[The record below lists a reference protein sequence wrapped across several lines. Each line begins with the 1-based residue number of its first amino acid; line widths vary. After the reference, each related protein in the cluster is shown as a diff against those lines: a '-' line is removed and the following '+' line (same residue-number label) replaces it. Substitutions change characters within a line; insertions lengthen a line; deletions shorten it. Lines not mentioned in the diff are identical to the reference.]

1 MFSHGEVYT
10 YGRHL
15 PATPNGRL
23 NGDPICHSNEP
34 DPGFARSYNTFSPS
48 LKATAVA
55 MVQPGY
61 GNSSPLHLDVD
72 TGMLAREGGMDA
84 LIALIRTHDHMGGTL
99 INLNCLSR
107 ETLMEAHADPST
119 HPDLVVRVTGYSA
132 FFASLSREYRQQVVD
147 RFLTQ
152 G

>member
-1 MFSHGEVYT
+1 
-10 YGRHL
+10 
-15 PATPNGRL
+15 
-23 NGDPICHSNEP
+23 
-34 DPGFARSYNTFSPS
+34 
-48 LKATAVA
+48 

-72 TGMLAREGGMDA
+72 TDMLAKEGVIDA
-84 LIALIRTHDHMGGTL
+84 LIALIHTHNHMGGTL
-99 INLNCLSR
+99 INLNCLSK

-132 FFASLSREYRQQVVD
+132 FFASLSKDYRQQVVD
-147 RFLTQ
+147 RFLSK